1 MSVPD
6 RLPTLPLTESGPA
19 ERGDAARNRALL
31 LDAARRLVD
40 ERGAEAVTTDDI
52 AAAAGVGKG
61 TLFRRFGDRASLVRA
76 LLDERETAFQ
86 EGWIRGEPPLGPGA
100 PPAERLVAFGEGMLD
115 LLEAHGDLLLVAEG
129 GDLMAQQR
137 SDAWAA
143 YHWHV
148 RNLVAEAAP
157 DLDEEVC
164 AGMLLAALSART
176 FFHQRR
182 GRGMAL
188 ERLKA
193 GWGSLVRRLLF

>member
-1 MSVPD
+1 MGVAD
-6 RLPTLPLTESGPA
+6 VFDFPA
-19 ERGDAARNRALL
+19 S
-31 LDAARRLVD
+31 
-40 ERGAEAVTTDDI
+40 I
-52 AAAAGVGKG
+52 
-61 TLFRRFGDRASLVRA
+61 
-76 LLDERETAFQ
+76 
-86 EGWIRGEPPLGPGA
+86 PPEL
-100 PPAERLVAFGEGMLD
+100 R
-115 LLEAHGDLLLVAEG
+115 
-129 GDLMAQQR
+129 DLMAQQR

>member
-1 MSVPD
+1 
-6 RLPTLPLTESGPA
+6 
-19 ERGDAARNRALL
+19 
-31 LDAARRLVD
+31 
-40 ERGAEAVTTDDI
+40 
-52 AAAAGVGKG
+52 
-61 TLFRRFGDRASLVRA
+61 VRA
-76 LLDERETAFQ
+76 CSTCSRRTA
-86 EGWIRGEPPLGPGA
+86 I
-100 PPAERLVAFGEGMLD
+100 
-115 LLEAHGDLLLVAEG
+115 LLLVAEG

>member
-1 MSVPD
+1 MKDVTTD
-6 RLPTLPLTESGPA
+6 LPVLGSEPH
-19 ERGDAARNRALL
+19 ERSDAARNRRKVLE
-31 LDAARRLVD
+31 AASRLF
-40 ERGAEAVTTDDI
+40 ECHGAANVSMEAV
-52 AAAAGVGKG
+52 AAEAGVGKG
-61 TLFRRFGDRASLVRA
+61 TLFRRFGDRASLARA
-76 LLDERETAFQ
+76 LLSERDSGFQ
-86 EGWIRGEPPLGPGA
+86 EGFIRGEPPLGPGV